1 MNTSLARVKRPV
13 SFKLVWPPTANGDI
27 SEVQDIN
34 SDGICSI
41 WFPEAPKGYVALGCV
56 VSTGRRQPPLSS
68 AFCILASLVTPCAL
82 RDCITISSNTL
93 YVTVPCSVLILNAYM
108 PHSVCNM
115 HHHRVEWHE

>member
-34 SDGICSI
+34 NHGICSI

-82 RDCITISSNTL
+82 RDCITISSKTL

-108 PHSVCNM
+108 PALIV
-115 HHHRVEWHE
+115 